1 MLVIPMPSGHGQEAG
16 HQAGHRDVVMHH
28 DPEGRIVEIEIEHAS
43 ERVAP
48 GVLEQAKAL
57 AGRP

>member
-16 HQAGHRDVVMHH
+16 DRDVVMHH

-43 ERVAP
+43 DRVAP